1 MSATITAKIV
11 TDALIMVIWREVRPD
26 VLLHHSDR
34 GSRYASAQFQPSMT
48 IAGSPAA

>member
-26 VLLHHSDR
+26 VLLHLSER
-34 GSRYASAQFQPSMT
+34 GSQYASEQFQRPMT